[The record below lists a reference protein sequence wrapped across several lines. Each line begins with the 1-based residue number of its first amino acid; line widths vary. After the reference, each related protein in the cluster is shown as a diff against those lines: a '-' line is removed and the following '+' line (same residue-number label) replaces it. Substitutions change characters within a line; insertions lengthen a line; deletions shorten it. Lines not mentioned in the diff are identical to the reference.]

1 MLQVFASPSRYAQGP
16 GATESLGA
24 EMRGLGLREPVL
36 ILAGASARRRLEASW
51 ARSCAAAGYRYDVIA
66 FGGQCCRR
74 EIDAGLAS
82 ARATSARAIVGAGG
96 GKAIDTGRSIAAA
109 LGLDFVSCPTI
120 ASTDAPTSA
129 VSIIYS
135 EEGTVVEIQTHPR
148 NPALVLVDTAVILA
162 APARFLVAG
171 MGDALSTW
179 FEARACSRSG
189 AANCRGGTMTRS
201 GLALAELCWDTL
213 RADGAAAVAAQ
224 AAGSATPAFER
235 IVEANTL
242 LSGLG
247 FESVGLAAAHA
258 VHNGFSVAAECHGA
272 LHGEKV
278 AFGTLTQLVLEQSGE
293 AEIDAVLN
301 FCESVGL
308 PVTLE
313 QIGLGDV
320 DDLLLRR
327 IAARAVQPDE
337 STHHEPFPVTAGMVE
352 RAILAADAAGRD
364 YRARTSVSP
373 PRNPASPRR

>member
-16 GATESLGA
+16 GATESLGS
-24 EMRGLGLREPVL
+24 EMRGLGLEGPVL
-36 ILAGASARRRLEASW
+36 IVAGASTRRRLEDAW
-51 ARSCAAAGYRYDVIA
+51 ARSCAAAGYRFEVFT

-82 ARATSARAIVGAGG
+82 ARAGGARTIVGAGG
-96 GKAIDTGRSIAAA
+96 GKAIDTARSVAAA
-109 LGLDFVSCPTI
+109 LGLDFASCPTI

-129 VSIIYS
+129 VSIIYN
-135 EEGTVVEIQTHPR
+135 EEGTVVEIRNHPR

-201 GLALAELCWDTL
+201 GLALAELCWNTL
-213 RADGAAAVAAQ
+213 QADGTAALAAQ
-224 AAGSATPAFER
+224 AAGALSPAFER

-258 VHNGFSVAAECHGA
+258 VHNGLSVAPGCHGA

-278 AFGTLTQLVLEQSGE
+278 AFGTLTQLVLEQAPDE
-293 AEIDAVLN
+293 EVEAVLD
-301 FCESVGL
+301 FCGSVGL

-313 QIGLGDV
+313 EVGLADV
-320 DDLLLRR
+320 DDPLLGRM
-327 IAARAVQPDE
+327 AQRAVQADE
-337 STHHEPFPVTAGMVE
+337 STHNEPFPVTAEMVAH
-352 RAILAADAAGRD
+352 AIRAADERGRRH
-364 YRARTSVSP
+364 RARTC
-373 PRNPASPRR
+373 ATA

>member
-16 GATESLGA
+16 GATESLGS
-24 EMRGLGLREPVL
+24 EMRGLGLEGPVL
-36 ILAGASARRRLEASW
+36 IVAGASTQRRLEDAW
-51 ARSCAAAGYRYDVIA
+51 ARSCAAAGYRFEVFT

-82 ARATSARAIVGAGG
+82 ARAGRARTIVGSGG
-96 GKAIDTGRSIAAA
+96 GKAIDTARSVAAA
-109 LGLDFVSCPTI
+109 LELDFVSCPTI

-129 VSIIYS
+129 VSIIYN
-135 EEGTVVEIQTHPR
+135 EEGTVVEIRNHPR

-201 GLALAELCWDTL
+201 GLALAELCWNTL
-213 RADGAAAVAAQ
+213 RADGTSALAAH
-224 AAGSATPAFER
+224 AAGTLSPAFER

-258 VHNGFSVAAECHGA
+258 VHNGLSVAPGCHGA

-278 AFGTLTQLVLEQSGE
+278 AFGTLTQLVLEQAPDE
-293 AEIDAVLN
+293 EVEAVLD
-301 FCESVGL
+301 FCGSVGL

-313 QIGLGDV
+313 EVGLADV
-320 DDLLLRR
+320 DDPLLGRM
-327 IAARAVQPDE
+327 AQRAVQADE
-337 STHHEPFPVTAGMVE
+337 STHNEPFPVTAEMVAH
-352 RAILAADAAGRD
+352 AIRAADERGRRH
-364 YRARTSVSP
+364 RARTC
-373 PRNPASPRR
+373 ATA

>member
-1 MLQVFASPSRYAQGP
+1 ML
-16 GATESLGA
+16 T
-24 EMRGLGLREPVL
+24 
-36 ILAGASARRRLEASW
+36 
-51 ARSCAAAGYRYDVIA
+51 

-74 EIDAGLAS
+74 EIDAGIAS
-82 ARATSARAIVGAGG
+82 AQASAARTIVGAGG
-96 GKAIDTGRSIAAA
+96 GKAIDTARSIAAA

-148 NPALVLVDTAVILA
+148 NPALVLVDTEVILA

-201 GLALAELCWDTL
+201 GLALAELCWNTL
-213 RADGAAAVAAQ
+213 RADGGAALAAH
-224 AAGSATPAFER
+224 AAGTLAPAFER

-258 VHNGFSVAAECHGA
+258 VHNGLSAAPGCHGA

-278 AFGTLTQLVLEQSGE
+278 AFGTLTQLFLERSGD
-293 AEIDAVLN
+293 AEIDAVLD
-301 FCESVGL
+301 FCECVGL
-308 PVTLE
+308 PVTLA
-313 QIGLGDV
+313 QIGLEQV
-320 DDLLLRR
+320 DDALLRR
-327 IAARAVQPDE
+327 IAERAVQPDE
-337 STHHEPFPVTAGMVE
+337 STHNEPFPVTAGMVE
-352 RAILAADAAGRD
+352 RAIVAADAAGRTRRSQD
-364 YRARTSVSP
+364 S
-373 PRNPASPRR
+373 ASPRTSGA

>member
-16 GATESLGA
+16 GATESLGS
-24 EMRGLGLREPVL
+24 EMRGLGLEGPVL
-36 ILAGASARRRLEASW
+36 IVAGGSTRRRLEASW
-51 ARSCAAAGYRYDVIA
+51 TRSCAAAGYQHDVFT

-74 EIDAGLAS
+74 EIDVALAS
-82 ARATSARAIVGAGG
+82 ARSARARTVVGAGG
-96 GKAIDTGRSIAAA
+96 GKAIDTARSAAA
-109 LGLDFVSCPTI
+109 TLGLDFVSCPTI

-135 EEGTVVEIQTHPR
+135 EDGTVVEIQTHPR
-148 NPALVLVDTAVILA
+148 NPALVLVDTSVILA

-201 GLALAELCWDTL
+201 GLALAELCWNTL
-213 RADGAAAVAAQ
+213 RTDGAAALAAQ
-224 AAGSATPAFER
+224 KAGTLTPAFER

-258 VHNGFSVAAECHGA
+258 VHNGLSVAEGCHAA

-278 AFGTLTQLVLEQSGE
+278 AFGTLTELVLEQAGDE
-293 AEIDAVLN
+293 EINAVLD
-301 FCESVGL
+301 FCVSVGL
-308 PVTLE
+308 PVTLA
-313 QIGLGDV
+313 QIGLEDI
-320 DDLLLRR
+320 DSALLRR
-327 IAARAVQPDE
+327 IAERAIQPDE
-337 STHHEPFPVTAGMVE
+337 STHNEPFPVTAEMVE
-352 RAILAADAAGRD
+352 HAILTADAAGR
-364 YRARTSVSP
+364 RHRSRS
-373 PRNPASPRR
+373 R